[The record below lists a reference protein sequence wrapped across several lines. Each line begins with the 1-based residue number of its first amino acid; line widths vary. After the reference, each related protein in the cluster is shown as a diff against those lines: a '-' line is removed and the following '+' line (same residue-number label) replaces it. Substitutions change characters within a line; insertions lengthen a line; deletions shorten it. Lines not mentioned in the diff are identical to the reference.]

1 MFTKFKNPNLLDEEI
16 DRVLAKMA
24 ETDIAT
30 ESYAKLLERL
40 TKLHEMKTNDKS
52 SRVSKDTALTTA
64 ANLTGILLIINH
76 ERLHLIGSKALGY
89 VKFR

>member
-30 ESYAKLLERL
+30 EPYAKLLERL